1 MNSGFKTKSEEI
13 GWRRSKI
20 IELKSQGLDQRE
32 IAQVLHVSPTTI
44 TFDLQYLRKE
54 TREHIRQ
61 YTTEQLPIQFRT
73 FMVATQNAIKQYW
86 NTQKADDNKEKIQAL
101 EHYLDCHITLWSLFY
116 GGQTLEAHFMNG
128 NVLGNGNSRDDR
140 SHDKNGRHYEEGEW
154 VYQEGKSPYVYHS
167 TEYIRQANEKW
178 AKEMGWSSHEEYKAN
193 GYRARI

>member
-1 MNSGFKTKSEEI
+1 LNSGFKTKSEEI
-13 GWRRSKI
+13 ELRRAKI

-86 NTQKADDNKEKIQAL
+86 NISQKTHDNKEKIQAL
-101 EHYLDCHITLWSLFY
+101 EHYLDCHITLWTLFY
-116 GGQTLEAHFMNG
+116 GGKILEERFIIG
-128 NVLGNGNSRDDR
+128 DGFGNGSSLDH
-140 SHDKNGRHYEEGEW
+140 SHDKNGRRFEEGEW
-154 VYQEGKSPYVYHS
+154 VYPEGKSPYVYHS
-167 TEYIRQANEKW
+167 DEYVRKNMINW
-178 AKEMGWSSHEEYKAN
+178 DSSKNASVKPEAQEQEP
-193 GYRARI
+193 